1 MQPASP
7 PPPLSPAWAMDSSGN
22 TPTAVRKDGW
32 YVIRTT
38 DHVYVGHDHRTLNG
52 SEIDVFKKHLY
63 PHLEVQAVVRLTEN
77 PGLVQLRVQIVW
89 PGHLGGVEYFA
100 RDVDTV
106 FPVTVFE
113 PPRPLPPTPP
123 SKELERTVARAF
135 YEGRLAGAEEER
147 LAVTAFL
154 CRNENR
160 PTSVS
165 EASYAID
172 CGHHRGMGGGASID
186 PTTVRDAI
194 RSALVEGGAAERA
207 AIAAWLRGEAKDARK
222 VVREH
227 GASAALSEHAAYED
241 AALRI
246 ERGEHIPTI
255 TEEGT

>member
-1 MQPASP
+1 MKPASP

-22 TPTAVRKDGW
+22 TPTAVRTDGW
-32 YVIRTT
+32 YVIRTE
-38 DHVYVGHDHRTLNG
+38 DHVYVGHDHRTLNW
-52 SEIDVFKKHLY
+52 SEIDVFKNRLY
-63 PHLEVQAVVRLTEN
+63 PHLQVQTVVRLTEN
-77 PGLVQLRVQIVW
+77 PGLVQLRMQIVW

-123 SKELERTVARAF
+123 SV
-135 YEGRLAGAEEER
+135 GD
-147 LAVTAFL
+147 
-154 CRNENR
+154 
-160 PTSVS
+160 
-165 EASYAID
+165 ASYAID
-172 CGHHRGMGGGASID
+172 CGASID
-186 PTTVRDAI
+186 PMTVRDAI
-194 RSALVEGGAAERA
+194 RSALVEGAAAERA